1 MQRGEEGADMAV
13 QLMQAAGIPLNRPMY
28 GVRDAKRIQQLF
40 DVRFG
45 AQQVRLV
52 LLERERAFQ
61 VAWKGPQT
69 ALFTLVVVCVQQHWS
84 YIQHPHQLFDVS
96 FAKNWYCI

>member
-1 MQRGEEGADMAV
+1 MAV

-28 GVRDAKRIQQLF
+28 GVRDAQRIQQLF

-69 ALFTLVVVCVQQHWS
+69 AHFTLVVVCVQQHWS
-84 YIQHPHQLFDVS
+84 YIQQPQQLFHVS
-96 FAKNWYCI
+96 FGRLRVCFHLLLINV